1 MILQFA
7 DGTQLEAIRVM
18 GGVEHHHGAA
28 RDTLTIDLRPT
39 YTFEELANIFTDSSK
54 TEKIVSVNVSTDD
67 DTGETTTVQENLIG
81 EDYTI
86 FCSISYEVR
95 DVRTQPG
102 IVTPPQQEEV
112 WQVKTAQVS
121 YLEKM
126 LAASGIKDHIQPM
139 TTPAQLSKTVPQ
151 AGGSEA

>member
-28 RDTLTIDLRPT
+28 RDTLTIDLQPT
-39 YTFEELANIFTDSSK
+39 YTFDELASIFTNSNK
-54 TEKIVSVNVSTDD
+54 TEKIISIATDD
-67 DTGETTTVQENLIG
+67 ETDEETTAQENLIG

-86 FCSISYEVR
+86 FCSISYEAR

-112 WQVKTAQVS
+112 WQVKIAQVL

-126 LAASGIKDHIQPM
+126 LQAAGLEGHMQPM
-139 TTPAQLSKTVPQ
+139 IALTQLNKTVPG